1 MDGDQISNINS
12 GSSKPQTVNQRHSAE
27 VEHFTNFQSCSLIK
41 VSIGF
46 FIHAEKKNMIAML
59 FCSRHEGSR
68 FTFSPASTQIYA

>member
-46 FIHAEKKNMIAML
+46 FIHAEKKKHDCNAVL
-59 FCSRHEGSR
+59 QQ
-68 FTFSPASTQIYA
+68 T